1 MSPGFG
7 AAECRFCRFGVGFGP
22 PLMAPRP
29 ASYAALQLSTS
40 PVIRGRPVIVG
51 NADSA
56 ATMAGCA
63 MPCVEKM
70 RVAKGLALGL
80 TVLWPYGVERR
91 TGVCMK
97 RCAGAHASTARRD
110 ASLRGDCSVRIRCEG
125 RSARQQ
131 QRCFGCQPQR
141 GWQLDDARLRR
152 RKQPAGRILQRRR
165 PLPDRAVQRGRRPLQ

>member
-1 MSPGFG
+1 MHRHRSDMRGMDGSDEPGFG

-80 TVLWPYGVERR
+80 TVSKAADFHEALSWRARQHSAARRVAERR
-91 TGVCMK
+91 L
-97 RCAGAHASTARRD
+97 A
-110 ASLRGDCSVRIRCEG
+110 CSVRIRCQG

-131 QRCFGCQPQR
+131 QRCFGYQPQR
-141 GWQLDDARLRR
+141 RWQLDDDD
-152 RKQPAGRILQRRR
+152 GRCTGTEACPPGTGNVVL
-165 PLPDRAVQRGRRPLQ
+165 